1 MEFRK
6 DAMRELVLYI
16 SRAQRDDM
24 TFGRVKLAK
33 LLYYSD
39 NEAFVRLGEPITGA
53 NYQKLPE
60 GPAARE
66 FVPLREEMLLNGD
79 AEEVRFVWPSGLV
92 SLRLQGRDPD
102 ESVFT
107 AEQLKVIDSVVDRF
121 TGVSGTAISKA
132 SHEEIGWRVAA
143 DSGTIPYQAY
153 FLAPALTDA
162 QREIA
167 LRLAQALAP
176 AA

>member
-1 MEFRK
+1 
-6 DAMRELVLYI
+6 MRELVLYV
-16 SRAQRDDM
+16 SRAQRDDI

-39 NEAFVRLGEPITGA
+39 NEAFVRLGESITGA

-66 FVPLREEMLLNGD
+66 FVPLREEMLLDGD

-107 AEQLKVIDSVVDRF
+107 AEQLEVIDSVVDRF

-132 SHEEIGWRVAA
+132 SHEEIGWQVAA
-143 DSGTIPYQAY
+143 ENQTIPYEAY
-153 FLAPALTDA
+153 FLAPRLTSE
-162 QREIA
+162 QRELA
-167 LRLAQALAP
+167 LRMIRDLSLAA
-176 AA
+176 